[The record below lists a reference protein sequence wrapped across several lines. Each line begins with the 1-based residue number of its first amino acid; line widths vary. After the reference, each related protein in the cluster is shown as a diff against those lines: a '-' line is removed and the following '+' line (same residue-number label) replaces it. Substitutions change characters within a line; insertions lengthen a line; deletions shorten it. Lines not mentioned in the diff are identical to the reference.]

1 MGLTAQDEQ
10 TVENYL
16 NQIIDLVHSAM
27 NDRDRFQVRRYINAG
42 EYGLA
47 LDDMADIVLDSE
59 KPVTTELHSLFA
71 AAADKMNIK
80 PGTGLSGF
88 DDLLKPGQATK

>member
-1 MGLTAQDEQ
+1 MGFTSQDAQ

-16 NQIIDLVHSAM
+16 DQIIDLAHSAM
-27 NDRDRFQVRRYINAG
+27 NDRDRLQVRRYINAG

-47 LDDMADIVLDSE
+47 LDDMAYIVLDWG

-80 PGTGLSGF
+80 PGTGLSGVS
-88 DDLLKPGQATK
+88 DLLKSGQATT